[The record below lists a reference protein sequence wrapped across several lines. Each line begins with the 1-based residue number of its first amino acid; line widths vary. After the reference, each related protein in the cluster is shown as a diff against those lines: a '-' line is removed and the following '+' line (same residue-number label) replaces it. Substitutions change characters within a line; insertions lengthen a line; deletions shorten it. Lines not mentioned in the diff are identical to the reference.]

1 MWLSR
6 KYFYRRT
13 TKFFRITFRYD
24 NLKNYFETNFALMQ
38 HHKYNL
44 EDIEHMMPW
53 EKNIYVTLLVN
64 YIKEENEKLQQQ
76 KALNKR

>member
-1 MWLSR
+1 MWLPR

>member
-6 KYFYRRT
+6 KYNCGGNP
-13 TKFFRITFRYD
+13 KFFRITFRYD

>member
-6 KYFYRRT
+6 KYNCGGNP
-13 TKFFRITFRYD
+13 KFFRITFRYD

-53 EKNIYVTLLVN
+53 EKNIYVTLLVKYN
-64 YIKEENEKLQQQ
+64 KEENEKLQQQ

>member
-1 MWLSR
+1 MWISR
-6 KYFYRRT
+6 KYNCGGNP
-13 TKFFRITFRYD
+13 KFFRITFRYD

-76 KALNKR
+76 KAINKR

>member
-6 KYFYRRT
+6 KYNCGGNP
-13 TKFFRITFRYD
+13 KFFRITFRYD

-53 EKNIYVTLLVN
+53 EKNIYVTLLIS

-76 KALNKR
+76 KVLNKR

>member
-6 KYFYRRT
+6 KYNCGGNP
-13 TKFFRITFRYD
+13 KFFRITFRYD

-76 KALNKR
+76 KANKR

>member
-6 KYFYRRT
+6 KYNCRGNP
-13 TKFFRITFRYD
+13 KFFRITFRYD

>member
-6 KYFYRRT
+6 KYNCGGNP
-13 TKFFRITFRYD
+13 KFFRITFRYD

-38 HHKYNL
+38 HHNYNL

>member
-6 KYFYRRT
+6 KYNCGGNP
-13 TKFFRITFRYD
+13 KFFRITFRYD

-76 KALNKR
+76 KVLNKR

>member
-1 MWLSR
+1 MWISR
-6 KYFYRRT
+6 KYNCGGNP
-13 TKFFRITFRYD
+13 KFFRITFRYD

-53 EKNIYVTLLVN
+53 EKNIYVTLLIN

-76 KALNKR
+76 KVLNKR

>member
-1 MWLSR
+1 MWISR
-6 KYFYRRT
+6 KYNCGGNP
-13 TKFFRITFRYD
+13 KFFRITFRYD

-53 EKNIYVTLLVN
+53 EKNIYVTLLIS

-76 KALNKR
+76 KVLNKR

>member
-6 KYFYRRT
+6 KYFCGGSA
-13 TKFFRITFRYD
+13 KFFRITFRHD

-38 HHKYNL
+38 HHKYSL

>member
-6 KYFYRRT
+6 KYNCGGNP
-13 TKFFRITFRYD
+13 KFFRITFRYE

-44 EDIEHMMPW
+44 ENIEHMMPW

>member
-6 KYFYRRT
+6 KYNCGGNP
-13 TKFFRITFRYD
+13 KFFRITFRYD
-24 NLKNYFETNFALMQ
+24 NLKNYFETNFSLMQ

>member
-1 MWLSR
+1 MWLPR
-6 KYFYRRT
+6 KYCYRRT

-24 NLKNYFETNFALMQ
+24 SLKNYFETNFALMQ

>member
-6 KYFYRRT
+6 KYNCGGNP
-13 TKFFRITFRYD
+13 KFFRITFRYD

-53 EKNIYVTLLVN
+53 EKNIYVTLLIN

-76 KALNKR
+76 KVLNKR

>member
-6 KYFYRRT
+6 KYNCGGNP
-13 TKFFRITFRYD
+13 KFFRITFRYD

-76 KALNKR
+76 KAINKR

>member
-6 KYFYRRT
+6 KHYSRRP

-38 HHKYNL
+38 HNKYSL

-53 EKNIYVTLLVN
+53 EKNIYVSLLIN
-64 YIKEENEKLQQQ
+64 YIKEENEKIQQQ
-76 KALNKR
+76 KILNKR

>member
-6 KYFYRRT
+6 KYNCGGNP
-13 TKFFRITFRYD
+13 KFFRITFRYD

-64 YIKEENEKLQQQ
+64 YINEENEKLQQQ

>member
-6 KYFYRRT
+6 KYNCGGNP
-13 TKFFRITFRYD
+13 KFFRITFRYD

-76 KALNKR
+76 KASNKR

>member
-1 MWLSR
+1 MWISR
-6 KYFYRRT
+6 KYNCGGNP
-13 TKFFRITFRYD
+13 KFFRITFRYD